1 MNDKQAIKES
11 ISHWKRMI
19 KWVSKLEDKGVLP
32 DENDMELH
40 LGESWF
46 ADCCP
51 LCSQHNS
58 CFGCPL
64 YEAGKGCEE
73 RASPWRRVGT
83 STTWSKWLI
92 NARKMLKVLESLMKK
107 S

>member
-1 MNDKQAIKES
+1 MTDKQAIKES

-19 KWVSKLEDKGVLP
+19 KWVSKLKDKKEFP
-32 DENDMELH
+32 YENDMELH
-40 LGESWF
+40 LGESWS
-46 ADCCP
+46 AEYCS
-51 LCSQHNS
+51 LCQHYD

-64 YEAGKGCEE
+64 TRAGKCCEE
-73 RASPWRRVGT
+73 GASPWRSVSN